1 MDNEITIKI
10 TIPESEYKDWHDYD
24 ADDIAT
30 LKMNLRKGFSD
41 ACRKLYIRDFEIEVD
56 STEE

>member
-1 MDNEITIKI
+1 MDEVTITI

-30 LKMNLRKGFSD
+30 LKMNLRKEFSD
-41 ACRKLYIRDFEIEVD
+41 ACRRLYIRDFEIEVD